1 VCFFFEVEQPRLA
14 VPRDHDATRAHFERI
29 HREAGT
35 RWLAVIEHER
45 ERLTASADHRVPQP
59 HPSLHAGHQPPVLR
73 SVLSA
78 GELQNFAASS
88 SPTTGL
94 TAEDAVTGTP
104 RKSIDVTT
112 VSDSSLNKHETMGT
126 GFVGSLGSNGV
137 EHLKINVTRNSPD
150 NSHGNST
157 KIDKDFANT
166 NPFSPSYSDTVSNAA
181 AAAAAAKT
189 SSTNPFDVDD
199 GDDNS
204 TNPFANDDD
213 IEVIKM
219 SNVNTNP
226 FEDDNENDASG
237 VADSKASVECNGAAV
252 INTNTVADSEQ
263 VANAAADSK
272 LGSGL
277 DSNEHDDGV
286 DIYSRFTAEDSRDS
300 DMEDSLV
307 WRSTAGHVTSADY
320 GE

>member
-1 VCFFFEVEQPRLA
+1 MILYVVFFEVEQPRLA

-35 RWLAVIEHER
+35 RWLTVIEHER
-45 ERLTASADHRVPQP
+45 ERLTASADHRVPHP

-88 SPTTGL
+88 LPTTDL
-94 TAEDAVTGTP
+94 TAKTKASMQQ
-104 RKSIDVTT
+104 KSIDVTT
-112 VSDSSLNKHETMGT
+112 VTDSSQNKHRSMGA

-137 EHLKINVTRNSPD
+137 EHLKINVTRSSQD
-150 NSHGNST
+150 NSYRNST
-157 KIDKDFANT
+157 KVDEDFANT
-166 NPFSPSYSDTVSNAA
+166 NPFSQSYSNTVSNAA
-181 AAAAAAKT
+181 AAAAT

-199 GDDNS
+199 GDNNS

-213 IEVIKM
+213 IEVIKT
-219 SNVNTNP
+219 SDANTNP

-237 VADSKASVECNGAAV
+237 AVDSKASTECNEAAV
-252 INTNTVADSEQ
+252 SNTNTVADSVQ
-263 VANAAADSK
+263 VANTAADSE

-277 DSNEHDDGV
+277 DSSEHDDGV
-286 DIYSRFTAEDSRDS
+286 DIYSRFTAENSRDS
-300 DMEDSLV
+300 DTEDSLV
-307 WRSTAGHVTSADY
+307 WRATAGQVTSADY